1 MDFPDFT
8 VYDDP
13 VNTEIFPDG
22 KIFRLSFDS
31 TVRMLKL
38 VCKKYELLEDL
49 RNAFSAPNT
58 SSFFM
63 SQYGYKTEAK
73 LYAVNKFGCFSP
85 GLLFEVLE
93 YIKQNYG
100 NANVVAISNNCK

>member
-13 VNTEIFPDG
+13 VSTEIFPDG

-31 TVRMLKL
+31 TVRMLKII
-38 VCKKYELLEDL
+38 CKKYELLEDL

-63 SQYGYKTEAK
+63 S
-73 LYAVNKFGCFSP
+73 
-85 GLLFEVLE
+85 
-93 YIKQNYG
+93 
-100 NANVVAISNNCK
+100 